1 MDMKHQLL
9 VMRVTDVNHHSHTD
23 NIVRHPPLQCLRCL
37 ADTSPIFQK
46 RQKGGIGSA
55 AYDPKQKDIRAFF
68 GGKAEPPRES
78 DISAHEEDIVE

>member
-1 MDMKHQLL
+1 LL
-9 VMRVTDVNHHSHTD
+9 TPGPV
-23 NIVRHPPLQCLRCL
+23 
-37 ADTSPIFQK
+37 FQK

-78 DISAHEEDIVE
+78 DISAHEKVADEEDIFEVLWS